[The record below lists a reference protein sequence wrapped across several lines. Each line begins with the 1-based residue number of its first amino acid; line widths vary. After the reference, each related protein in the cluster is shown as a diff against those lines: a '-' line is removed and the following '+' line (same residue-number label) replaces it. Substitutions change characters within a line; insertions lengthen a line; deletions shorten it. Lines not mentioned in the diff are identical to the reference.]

1 MRLLVVLALVLLTP
15 PAGNR
20 GPHDAGF
27 ASWGGSSSSLHASQT
42 AQMPNPLAAE
52 VDRLATEI
60 NPQVVAWRR
69 DFHQHPELGN
79 QETRTAKVIADEL
92 RKLGFDVTTGVAG
105 TGVVGV
111 LKGGRPGP
119 VVALRADMDALP
131 VTEQVDVPFKS
142 TAKAEWNG
150 QQVGVMHA
158 CGHDN
163 HMAIQLGVATVLA
176 KLRDRLPGTVKLI
189 FQPAEEG
196 PGGAERM
203 VNANV
208 LENPKVDAIFGLH
221 VFPFPAGSITYRSG
235 PLMASADSFVIR
247 VKGRQTHGA
256 IPWGGIDPI
265 VVGSQIV
272 LALQT
277 IVSRNVNIT
286 EAPAIVTVGRF
297 TGGNRSNIV
306 PDTVE
311 LEGTVRAY
319 SEGVRKN
326 IHDRIRAIAT
336 HYAEAADGAATVE
349 IGRGTTYP
357 VTIND
362 PALTERM
369 LPTLK
374 RVVGTDNVRLGPPV
388 GVAEDFSFFQQK
400 VPGQFVFLGVTPR
413 DQDHTTVPQ
422 NHSPLFFADESA
434 LPVGVKVMT
443 NLALDYLFG
452 GK

>member
-1 MRLLVVLALVLLTP
+1 MRIALLLTLALLSP
-15 PAGNR
+15 PASNG
-20 GPHDAGF
+20 
-27 ASWGGSSSSLHASQT
+27 ASVHTSQT
-42 AQMPNPLAAE
+42 APVANPLAAD
-52 VDRLATEI
+52 VDRLAAEI

-92 RKLGFDVTTGVAG
+92 RKLGYEVRTGVAG
-105 TGVVGV
+105 TGVIGG

-119 VVALRADMDALP
+119 VVALRSDMDALP
-131 VTEQVDVPFKS
+131 VTEQVNLPFKS

-196 PGGAERM
+196 PGGAEPM
-203 VNANV
+203 IKENA

-221 VFPFPAGSITYRSG
+221 VFPLPAGNIQYRPG
-235 PLMASADSFVIR
+235 PMMASADSFVIR

-256 IPWGGIDPI
+256 VPWGGIDPI

-277 IVSRNVNIT
+277 IVSRSVNIT
-286 EAPAIVTVGRF
+286 EAPAVVTVGRF

-306 PDTVE
+306 PDEIE
-311 LEGTVRAY
+311 LEGTVRAFDE
-319 SEGVRKN
+319 SVRKS
-326 IHDRIRAIAT
+326 IHDRIRSIAT
-336 HYAEAADGAATVE
+336 NISESAGATATVE
-349 IGRGTTYP
+349 FGLGYP
-357 VTIND
+357 VTRND
-362 PALTERM
+362 PALTDRM
-369 LPTLK
+369 VPTLR
-374 RVVGTDNVRLGPPV
+374 RVAGADNVKLGPLT
-388 GVAEDFSFFQQK
+388 GTAEDFSYFQQK
-400 VPGQFVFLGVTPR
+400 VPGMFVFLGVTPR
-413 DQDHTTVPQ
+413 DQDHTKAPQ

-443 NLALDYLFG
+443 NLALDFLH